1 VKHGRLKLASKH
13 YLQQTLKKR
22 YDYTKLKWR
31 IDLADGDSANDL

>member
-13 YLQQTLKKR
+13 YLQQTLKKH